1 MDSGPASLP
10 LGQHGQPPKPYSR
23 PSSTLSPTSQ
33 ARRVSEEDGG
43 KALYPPWRRVG
54 LGPRAWRLTGNV
66 IADVIADQAAS
77 FGARCAAQMPAPK
90 YIQLLLAEAVLDK
103 SDIICG
109 QDKAHITCGCNTS

>member
-10 LGQHGQPPKPYSR
+10 LGQHGGPPKPYSR

-54 LGPRAWRLTGNV
+54 LGPRAWLSAGNV
-66 IADVIADQAAS
+66 GCRRYCRSGGELWGKVCSADAGTKVHTVVAS
-77 FGARCAAQMPAPK
+77 GSSPRQVRYNLWSRQSPYNMW
-90 YIQLLLAEAVLDK
+90 L
-103 SDIICG
+103 
-109 QDKAHITCGCNTS
+109 